1 MHVKQNL
8 ATVVLTLAVAV
19 CAHAQ
24 QPAPVQALPA
34 QASNGNGAKPP
45 AGVDVPAG
53 VATPADYLIG
63 PEDVLAVVFWRE
75 KDMSTEVAVRP
86 DGMISLPLINEVRAA
101 GLTPD
106 QLREELTKAAARY
119 IEVPSV
125 SVVVKAIN
133 SRKVFITG
141 NVNKQ
146 GPYTLTAPA
155 TVLQMISLAG
165 GLLEFADEKNI
176 RIVRTENGKQV
187 SYRFNYKDVSKG
199 KNLQQN
205 IFLKPGDTIIVP

>member
-1 MHVKQNL
+1 M
-8 ATVVLTLAVAV
+8 
-19 CAHAQ
+19 
-24 QPAPVQALPA
+24 
-34 QASNGNGAKPP
+34 
-45 AGVDVPAG
+45 
-53 VATPADYLIG
+53 
-63 PEDVLAVVFWRE
+63 
-75 KDMSTEVAVRP
+75 
-86 DGMISLPLINEVRAA
+86 
-101 GLTPD
+101 
-106 QLREELTKAAARY
+106 
-119 IEVPSV
+119 
-125 SVVVKAIN
+125 VVKAIN

>member
-1 MHVKQNL
+1 MHVKQNI
-8 ATVVLTLAVAV
+8 AIVALTLAAAV
-19 CAHAQ
+19 GAHAQ
-24 QPAPVQALPA
+24 QPAPA
-34 QASNGNGAKPP
+34 QAPNGNGAKPP
-45 AGVDVPAG
+45 AGVNVPAG

-146 GPYTLTAPA
+146 GPYPLTAPA

-176 RIVRTENGKQV
+176 RVVRTENGRQV